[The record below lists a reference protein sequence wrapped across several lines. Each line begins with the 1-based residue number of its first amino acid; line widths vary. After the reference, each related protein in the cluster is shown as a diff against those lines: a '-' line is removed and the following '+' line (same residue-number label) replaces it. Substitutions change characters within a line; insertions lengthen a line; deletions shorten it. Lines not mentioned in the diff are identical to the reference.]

1 MPSQPHTRVTDRVRS
16 FIAAGLRRAATRI
29 SPTAPPPALLSTTT
43 TLRLACNMFA
53 AMSPL
58 PAAPEPTGD
67 ADIDAHNLRL
77 YQSALAEHAKRSE
90 QLRTFGALVSCVA
103 K

>member
-1 MPSQPHTRVTDRVRS
+1 MPSHTHARITDRVRS
-16 FIAAGLRRAATRI
+16 FLAAGLRRAAARI
-29 SPTAPPPALLSTTT
+29 APTAPPPAPLSKATTFG
-43 TLRLACNMFA
+43 LACNMFA